1 MRISIAAV
9 LRSIVLLALTFGVF
23 AGHAF
28 ATTSNACPGTT
39 PGSSLNTINVAA
51 GSATP
56 DINDGCFAGD
66 KTLTDL
72 FVNGVA
78 CTGTATGCTTSTNSN
93 TELFTT
99 STVGTGAVAGPA
111 GTLSVT
117 FDDGAGSNIGHVSGG
132 VGTDTAAI
140 NYVVQSNH
148 GTPAGAG
155 LGWFISGNLALSMV
169 GSINE
174 TSNSAAGTNTIQVTE
189 TFCINSAVSCVG
201 VNEGSITAEIT
212 FTNNGNGVGSAGTIT
227 TVTFLNC
234 SAGAN
239 VGTCNGGATG
249 GSIALAS
256 PVTEIAVMDSIS
268 LSRQAGSNAV
278 LNLSSLTNAFDE
290 AALALAPVPE
300 PGTFALFGAALLG
313 VGFARFRSRKS

>member
-1 MRISIAAV
+1 MKISIAAV

-39 PGSSLNTINVAA
+39 PGSSLNTINVNA

-56 DINDGCFAGD
+56 SLADGCFAAD
-66 KTLTDL
+66 KTLVDL

-78 CTGTATGCTTSTNSN
+78 CTGTATGCTASTNSN
-93 TELFTT
+93 TELFTS

-117 FDDGAGSNIGHVSGG
+117 FDDGGSNIGHVSGG
-132 VGTDTAAI
+132 TGTDTAAI
-140 NYVVQSNH
+140 NYVVQSNN

-155 LGWFISGNLALSMV
+155 LSWFISGNLGLSMA
-169 GSINE
+169 GLINE
-174 TSNSAAGTNTIQVTE
+174 TSNSASGTNTIQVTE

-212 FTNNGNGVGSAGTIT
+212 FTNDGTGGGGAGNIT

-249 GSIALAS
+249 SSIALAS
-256 PVTEIAVMDSIS
+256 PVTEIAVTDSIS

-278 LNLSSLTNAFDE
+278 LNLASLTDTFDE
-290 AALALAPVPE
+290 AALGAVPE
-300 PGTFALFGAALLG
+300 PGTFALLG
-313 VGFARFRSRKS
+313 VALAAVGFVARKRKS

>member
-1 MRISIAAV
+1 MRLSIAAA
-9 LRSIVLLALTFGVF
+9 LRSMVLLTLTFGVF

-28 ATTSNACPGTT
+28 ATTSNACPGAG
-39 PGSSLNTINVAA
+39 PGSSLNTINVNA

-56 DINDGCFAGD
+56 SLADGCFAAD
-66 KTLTDL
+66 KTLVDL
-72 FVNGVA
+72 AVTGAA
-78 CTGTATGCTTSTNSN
+78 CSGGGGCVTGTNSN
-93 TELFTT
+93 IDLFTT

-117 FDDGAGSNIGHVSGG
+117 FDSGGNIGFLNAGTS
-132 VGTDTAAI
+132 TDTAAI

-155 LGWFISGNLALSMV
+155 LSWFISGNLALSMAGV
-169 GSINE
+169 INE

-201 VNEGSITAEIT
+201 ANEGSITAEIT
-212 FTNNGNGVGSAGTIT
+212 FTNNGTGGGGAGNIT

-249 GSIALAS
+249 SSIALAG
-256 PVTEIAVMDSIS
+256 PVTEIAVTDTLS

-278 LNLSSLTNAFDE
+278 LTLNSLQNTFDE
-290 AALALAPVPE
+290 AALAPVPE
-300 PGTFALFGAALLG
+300 PGTFALLGAALVG
-313 VGFARFRSRKS
+313 VGFARFRSRKR